1 MAKDDLK
8 ILRNWID
15 AKSSLNIKHKSKIKI
30 VEDEGDC
37 LRCPNCGSIVY
48 FRRGTCDSCGERYGR

>member
-37 LRCPNCGSIVY
+37 LRCPNCGNLVFHRTGRCY
-48 FRRGTCDSCGERYGR
+48 DCGQVIIP

>member
-30 VEDEGDC
+30 VVLGRGCFVSLRDDEW
-37 LRCPNCGSIVY
+37 I
-48 FRRGTCDSCGERYGR
+48 GRW